1 MIKEMIEDVFE
12 RGERLKKDVVR
23 QVLSSAA
30 FSELIDNKHF
40 AETIARVIRTKEI
53 VSRLIRQNVQE
64 VLKVMS
70 IPSREQVATYD
81 KRVQK
86 LEHQIDRLGR
96 QLIKKGLKTSRKKP
110 RK

>member
-1 MIKEMIEDVFE
+1 MLREMIEDALD

-53 VSRLIRQNVQE
+53 VGRLIRQNVHE

-70 IPSREQVATYD
+70 IPSREQVATYE

-86 LEHQIDRLGR
+86 LEHQIDQLGR
-96 QLIKKGLKTSRKKP
+96 QIMKQGLKKRSKK
-110 RK
+110 KK